1 MRKGKLLV
9 SYHKYTLDR
18 FEGEYAVFLKRPAET
33 EQLLIHRSDIR
44 NPVKEGDIVQIQNTG
59 VTYEIEVLQEET
71 NSHKKNI
78 MQLMQQLR
86 NKK

>member
-18 FEGEYAVFLKRPAET
+18 FEGEYAIFLKRPEET
-33 EQLLIHRSDIR
+33 EQLLIHRTDIR
-44 NPVKEGDIVQIQNTG
+44 STVNEGDIVRIEDTG
-59 VTYEIEVLQEET
+59 ISYEIEVLHEET
-71 NSHKKNI
+71 NAQKKNI
-78 MQLMQQLR
+78 AQLMQQLR

>member
-18 FEGEYAVFLKRPAET
+18 FEGEYAVFLKRPAEN
-33 EQLLIHRSDIR
+33 EKLLIHRSDIR
-44 NPVKEGDIVQIQNTG
+44 NTVKEGDIVQIQDTG
-59 VTYEIEVLQEET
+59 VTYEIEVLHEET
-71 NSHKKNI
+71 NAHKKNI

-86 NKK
+86 NNK